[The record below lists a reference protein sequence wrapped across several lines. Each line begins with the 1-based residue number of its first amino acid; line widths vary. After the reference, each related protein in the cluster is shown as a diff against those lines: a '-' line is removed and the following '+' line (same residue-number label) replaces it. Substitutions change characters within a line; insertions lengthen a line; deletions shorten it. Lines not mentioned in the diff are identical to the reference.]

1 MTDNIEFS
9 LIQIICITADA
20 DEKEFHPNT
29 DVTDG
34 VDNDLKDHPTATKS
48 TDDQLQSRVY
58 PPSGIVLKKTQ

>member
-9 LIQIICITADA
+9 LIQRICITADA

-34 VDNDLKDHPTATKS
+34 VDDNLKDHPTPTKS
-48 TDDQLQSRVY
+48 IDDLLQSRVY
-58 PPSGIVLKKTQ
+58 QPSGMFF